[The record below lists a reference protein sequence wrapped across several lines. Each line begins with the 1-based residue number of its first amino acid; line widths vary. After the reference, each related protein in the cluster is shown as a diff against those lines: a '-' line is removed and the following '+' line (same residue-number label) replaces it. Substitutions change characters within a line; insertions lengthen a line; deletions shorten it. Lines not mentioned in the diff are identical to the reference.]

1 MVNEDLVY
9 LTSTTCKHKSPSLAG
24 QVNCAQFDNGG
35 QFIVSKNALDSLEL
49 GKTYSFYLKEIETGE
64 EVSQ

>member
-24 QVNCAQFDNGG
+24 QVNYAQFDNGG
-35 QFIVSKNALDSLEL
+35 QFIVSKNVLDSLEL